1 MNTLRD
7 LSRPTARPGARPIE
21 VQDAAATGWSIAVF
35 GRNEAASIGDCLR
48 AIARAG
54 QGHAPHVTV
63 LLNGTTDGS
72 TALAAQAMRA
82 EGLGGCVYDIPHGD
96 KSHAMNLFLHE
107 LRPPAETYFCVDAYA
122 RVRPDALR
130 HLAARLAAQPRALA
144 AAAVPSTGRSAP
156 ALRRMMLEQ
165 SGLHGSLFALRAGF
179 VDRLVAAGLRLPVGL
194 YRGDG
199 MLGAFVLH
207 DLDAAQG
214 GWDTGRIAVAPEAS
228 WTTPDW
234 QPWRWRDLR
243 RHLRRLVQQGRGR
256 LESAAM
262 RSIIYER
269 GFAGLPSQADAMVL
283 GWIGADPA
291 ARTPSLRRDPFARL
305 ALARLRQSA
314 PPSADALRP
323 RLVLRNDAP

>member
-1 MNTLRD
+1 MSL
-7 LSRPTARPGARPIE
+7 
-21 VQDAAATGWSIAVF
+21 VQDVPWVMPRMDAKLAWSIAVF
-35 GRNEAASIGDCLR
+35 GRNEAASIGECLR

-54 QGHAPHVTV
+54 QGHTPHVTV

-72 TALAAQAMRA
+72 QALAGRA
-82 EGLGGCVYDIPHGD
+82 LREEGLAGCVYDIPHGD
-96 KSHAMNLFLHE
+96 KSHAVNLFLHE
-107 LRPPAETYFCVDAYA
+107 LRPRAETYFCVDAYA
-122 RVRPDALR
+122 RLRPDALR
-130 HLAARLAAQPRALA
+130 HLAARLDAQPKALA

-165 SGLHGSLFALRAGF
+165 SGLHGSLFALRGAF

-214 GWDTGRIAVAPEAS
+214 GWDTGRIAVTPEAS

-256 LESAAM
+256 LESAAI
-262 RSIIYER
+262 RSVIYDGG
-269 GFAGLPSQADAMVL
+269 GFARLPAHSDAMVL
-283 GWIGADPA
+283 DWIAADPA
-291 ARTPSLRRDPFARL
+291 ARTPRAWRDPFASL
-305 ALARLRQSA
+305 ALAQLRQSE
-314 PPSADALRP
+314 PPSADSLRP
-323 RLVLRNDAP
+323 RLVLRNEPA